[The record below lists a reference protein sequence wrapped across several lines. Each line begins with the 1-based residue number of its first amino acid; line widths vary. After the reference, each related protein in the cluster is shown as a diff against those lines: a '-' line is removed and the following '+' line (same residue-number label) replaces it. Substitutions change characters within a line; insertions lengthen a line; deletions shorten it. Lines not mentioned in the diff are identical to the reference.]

1 MWATFRGTMTNGS
14 QLSRVIVV
22 PRNGYVNRLQTWASA
37 AILADN
43 WNAPLDVL
51 WETEDVAPT
60 ALSDLVDVTQLQPGV
75 VTSSEVTEVLGS
87 AHQQMPRYLS
97 IDSHRGF
104 AFLAGHDRG
113 EQVFMDALSA
123 AVLLDSSINTVV
135 IVAGGKFQLP
145 DQVDFNSRRRA
156 CYQDLPWQ
164 PSIRTQ
170 VDHFV
175 EQVPAYVGL
184 HIRETDRSTDAP
196 SRRMIDRSLR
206 RISDATQIQD
216 VFIAADT
223 ATARDRWSKR
233 VSDLGM
239 TPWSESDAVLDR
251 TDPRAGHA
259 AIADWLTLGNAR
271 GLVFSSASSFGQ
283 EAAVMCGDPEL
294 TYALR
299 AGSTHRLL
307 RSARRISGNGLRR
320 LGIR

>member
-1 MWATFRGTMTNGS
+1 M
-14 QLSRVIVV
+14 IVV
-22 PRNGYVNRLQTWASA
+22 PRNGYVNRLQAWASA
-37 AILADN
+37 AILADS
-43 WNAPLDVL
+43 WNVPLDVL
-51 WETEDVAPT
+51 WEAEDVAPT
-60 ALSDLVDVTQLQPGV
+60 ALSDLMDVTRLESGV

-87 AHQQMPRYLS
+87 PHLQMPRYLS
-97 IDSHRGF
+97 IDSHQRF

-113 EQVFMDALSA
+113 EQVFMEQLGATVTLEP
-123 AVLLDSSINTVV
+123 SIKTVV
-135 IVAGGKFQLP
+135 IVAGGKFHLP
-145 DQVDFNSRRRA
+145 EEVDFNSRRRA
-156 CYQDLPWQ
+156 FYQELPWQ
-164 PSIRTQ
+164 PAIRTR

-196 SRRMIDRSLR
+196 SRWTIDRSLR

-233 VSDLGM
+233 VSELGL
-239 TPWSESDAVLDR
+239 TPWSESETVLDR
-251 TDPRAGHA
+251 KDPGAGQA

-283 EAAVMCGDPEL
+283 EAAVMCGAPEL

-299 AGSTHRLL
+299 AGGTRRLL
-307 RSARRISGNGLRR
+307 RSARQISGNGLRR